1 MSITEIMINYDA
13 YGRTS
18 NVKETD
24 LEFLSPNISGE
35 NFRQFILPEI

>member
-1 MSITEIMINYDA
+1 MSIAEIMINYDA

-24 LEFLSPNISGE
+24 LEFFSPNISGE
-35 NFRQFILPEI
+35 NFRQFILPEM